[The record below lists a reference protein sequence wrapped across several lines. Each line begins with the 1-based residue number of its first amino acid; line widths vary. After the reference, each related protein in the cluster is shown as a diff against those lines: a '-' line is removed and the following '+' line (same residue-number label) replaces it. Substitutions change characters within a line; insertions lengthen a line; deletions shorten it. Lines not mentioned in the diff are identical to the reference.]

1 MSTAEDPSRGL
12 PDPDA
17 TVDPTTVDLTIIIV
31 NWNTGEL
38 LARCLD
44 SLPTASEGL
53 RRRTVVVDNASQDAS
68 VSLMRERYPSV
79 ELIESGGNLGF
90 GRACNLVL
98 RELSSPWALILNPD
112 TECPPA
118 AITDLVAAARA
129 QPRAAALGP
138 ALEDEHGRPVASFG
152 DFPRL
157 RHHLAGWLDPA
168 ARWLPRRW
176 RDTGLGRIPR
186 TAPPDRV
193 ATDRGATDAG
203 TTDASATN
211 ADTTSACQTVDYVK
225 GACLLLSATALR
237 RVGLFDERFFMYF
250 EETDWCLRAR
260 QAGFGIYLC
269 PQVTVIH
276 HEGQATAQ
284 VSRFSLAQFQRSY
297 RLFLAKH
304 QGTAWVPFFR
314 FLQWCEYSSKAC
326 WRGLAPGDR
335 EQNARL
341 AAEHAYRAR
350 LQLRRTIE
358 VQPPEHP
365 DRPD

>member
-1 MSTAEDPSRGL
+1 MSTGEDPGRGL
-12 PDPDA
+12 PDPGA
-17 TVDPTTVDLTIIIV
+17 TVDLTTVDLTIIIV

-44 SLPTASEGL
+44 SLPAASEGL
-53 RRRTVVVDNASQDAS
+53 HQRTVVVDNASQDGS
-68 VSLMRERYPSV
+68 VTLLCERYPSV

-129 QPRAAALGP
+129 HPRAAALGP
-138 ALEDEHGRPVASFG
+138 ALADEHGHPVASYG

-168 ARWLPRRW
+168 ARWLPSRW
-176 RDTGLGRIPR
+176 RDTGLGRIPPS
-186 TAPPDRV
+186 APP
-193 ATDRGATDAG
+193 DRGATDTS
-203 TTDASATN
+203 TTDTSTTSTG
-211 ADTTSACQTVDYVK
+211 TTSACQAVDYVK
-225 GACLLLSATALR
+225 GACLLLSATALQ

-250 EETDWCLRAR
+250 EETDWCLRAQ

-276 HEGQATAQ
+276 HEGQAAAQ

-304 QGTAWVPFFR
+304 QGTARVSFFR

-326 WRGLAPGDR
+326 LRGLAPGDR
-335 EQNARL
+335 KHNSRL

-350 LQLRRTIE
+350 LQLRRTID
-358 VQPPEHP
+358 VQPPDHP
-365 DRPD
+365 EE